1 VNLFRQEQVNELI
14 KQKRREHEMER
25 NGGLEVPTALDDKRT
40 AKIGEMVAQMQR
52 PWYVKAVKPE
62 GLEDGRAPDM
72 EAKKAYNSLD

>member
-1 VNLFRQEQVNELI
+1 MI
-14 KQKRREHEMER
+14 KQKRREHEMDR
-25 NGGLEVPTALDDKRT
+25 NGGLELAAALDDKRT

-62 GLEDGRAPDM
+62 GLEEGRAPEM